1 MWYLFFVFVAALVA
15 FGGYLYCCLLQYE
28 ETLKNDKKN

>member
-1 MWYLFFVFVAALVA
+1 MYFMYCLIAACGA

-28 ETLKNDKKN
+28 ETLKKDKKN